1 MIEKGE
7 MVDDDV
13 SMICCFFVVFFLHL
27 PSVNYTPIA
36 GDFK

>member
-1 MIEKGE
+1 MIEKEE

-13 SMICCFFVVFFLHL
+13 SMIYCFFVVFFLHL
-27 PSVNYTPIA
+27 PSVNYTLMT